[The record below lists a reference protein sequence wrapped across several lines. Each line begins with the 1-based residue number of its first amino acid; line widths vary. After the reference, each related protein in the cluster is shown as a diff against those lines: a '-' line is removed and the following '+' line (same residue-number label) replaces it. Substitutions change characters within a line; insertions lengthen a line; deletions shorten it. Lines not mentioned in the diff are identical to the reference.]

1 MTNKSAVVTVLA
13 AMAVL
18 AGAASNAQTTRGV
31 TKDEIILG
39 SHIDLSGPIAELG
52 RAGVNAAR
60 MAEEE
65 INAKGGIHGRKLKIL
80 FEDSGYDPKK
90 AVLVTQKLIEK
101 DGIFAMVMATGNAP
115 SEATYPMLLKAGVP
129 NLFAWAGSPMFTTPL
144 EKISFAFFPTNGGII
159 APAVKYFVE
168 KEGKKRFCFIYQ
180 DDGYGADVKEGV
192 EMALKAAKLSIIEEA
207 GYKRGTTDFSAQVAR
222 VQRGTCDVLV
232 LGTVPAP
239 AVGIVQEVRRRSW
252 NVPILMAGSS
262 YDESTIKLG
271 KEAVEGT
278 FAAAVIPNPDPERS
292 SPEVQAWLKAYQ
304 AKYGQ
309 PGSLY
314 GAYAYAIVH
323 LAGESLRRAGPNL
336 TVDSLVKGVESIKDY
351 KTIFGGPTIKF
362 SDKDHMG
369 MRGSLLF
376 KVENGRWVQ
385 QGAELPAV
393 N

>member
-1 MTNKSAVVTVLA
+1 MAFSKKSWVLIA
-13 AMAVL
+13 AISALSCV
-18 AGAASNAQTTRGV
+18 AASAQTRGV
-31 TKDEIILG
+31 TKDEILLG

-65 INAKGGIHGRKLKIL
+65 INAAGGIHGRKLRIL

-90 AVLVTQKLIEK
+90 AVLVTQKLIDK

-115 SEATYPMLLKAGVP
+115 SEATYPLLLKAGVP

-159 APAVKYFVE
+159 APAVKQFAE

-180 DDGYGADVKEGV
+180 DDAYGADVKDGV
-192 EMALKAAKLSIIEEA
+192 ELALKAAKLAIIEEV

-222 VQRGTCDVLV
+222 VQRGNCDLLV

-239 AVGIVQEVRRRSW
+239 AAGIVQEVRRRGW

-262 YDESTIKLG
+262 YDETTIKLG
-271 KEAVEGT
+271 KEAVEGS

-292 SPEVQAWLKAYQ
+292 PPAVQEWLKKYQ

-314 GAYAYAIVH
+314 GAYAYAIVQ

-336 TVDSLVKGVESIKDY
+336 TVDSLVKGTESIKDY

-376 KVENGRWVQ
+376 KVENGKWVQ
-385 QGAELPAV
+385 VGGELTPV

>member
-1 MTNKSAVVTVLA
+1 MSIRKTSIAGLAALAVLA
-13 AMAVL
+13 A
-18 AGAASNAQTTRGV
+18 AGVSAQTRGV
-31 TKDEIILG
+31 TKDEILLG

-52 RAGVNAAR
+52 RAGVNAGK

-65 INAKGGIHGRKLKIL
+65 INAAGGIHGRKLRIL
-80 FEDSGYDPKK
+80 WEDSGYDPKK
-90 AVLVTQKLIEK
+90 AVLVTQKLIDK
-101 DGIFAMVMATGNAP
+101 DGIFALVMATGNAP
-115 SEATYPMLLKAGVP
+115 AEATYPLLLKAGVP

-159 APAVKYFVE
+159 APAVKHFVE

-180 DDGYGADVKEGV
+180 DDAYGADVKEGV
-192 EMALKAAKLSIIEEA
+192 ELALKAAKLSIIEEV

-222 VQRGTCDVLV
+222 VQRGDCDLLV

-239 AVGIVQEVRRRSW
+239 AAGIVQEVRRRNW

-262 YDESTIKLG
+262 YDETTIKLG
-271 KEAVEGT
+271 KEAVEGAY
-278 FAAAVIPNPDPERS
+278 AAAVIPNPDPERS
-292 SPEVQAWLKAYQ
+292 PPAVQEWLKKYQ

-376 KVENGRWVQ
+376 RVDKGRWAQV
-385 QGAELPAV
+385 GGELAPV